1 MCQRHRQR
9 ETERHPQ
16 RQRIH
21 RDGDRHRDTLRDKER
36 DGERDRQRHTH
47 TEMEIQR
54 ESEREG
60 KVVPGLRNPTT
71 SSPLLQ
77 PLPWTPLPSGCYSRP
92 LTLKRQKGQGGPL
105 SRRGPTPSSRQRLA
119 ELDGPGQP
127 ARWHFLPG
135 HRAQGHPTPTPGFS
149 STRLPPMPAPVIS
162 SGF

>member
-1 MCQRHRQR
+1 MSQRYRQR

-21 RDGDRHRDTLRDKER
+21 KNRERHRETKKETEKER
-36 DGERDRQRHTH
+36 DEDTH

-60 KVVPGLRNPTT
+60 KVVPGLGNPTT

-77 PLPWTPLPSGCYSRP
+77 PLPWTPLPSGCSSRP
-92 LTLKRQKGQGGPL
+92 LTLKRQKGQGGAL

-119 ELDGPGQP
+119 ELDGPGQL
-127 ARWHFLPG
+127 AR
-135 HRAQGHPTPTPGFS
+135 
-149 STRLPPMPAPVIS
+149 
-162 SGF
+162 